1 MSDSLFAHIA
11 EDLAAMR
18 RYARSLCADAS
29 RADDVVQDA
38 LLKAIEKRTSFDAQR
53 SRRAWLLAIVHNVFV
68 SGLRR
73 QQAEAQRDQR
83 FAESLIEQTQV
94 EPEQR
99 GRLAEV
105 ARSFAALPE
114 SQREVL
120 HLVAVEGLSYQQA
133 AEVLGVPI
141 GTVMSRLSRAR
152 AALRT
157 LDTAERGASLRI
169 VGGGRHD
176 D

>member
-38 LLKAIEKRTSFDAQR
+38 LLKAMEKRASFDAQR

-73 QQAEAQRDQR
+73 QRAEAQRDQR
-83 FAESLIEQTQV
+83 FAESLIEQTQ
-94 EPEQR
+94 PEQR